1 VKTHR
6 GGALL
11 AVLWLSAA
19 LAAIAFSVAVT
30 VRGEISRSENL
41 LDGVKAYYLAS
52 GAIDRT
58 ILYHLW
64 GPTSK
69 YPDGSPRYNPALPFL
84 NLRFSTGEAVVEIL
98 PESAKLSIN
107 DIEPRDL
114 QRLLTYLGVNA
125 EAAQTLTASIVD
137 WRTPSP
143 GPSSPMDAYYLSQNP
158 SFRARHASLQEIEE
172 LLLVRGMTPELF
184 YGRYETGP
192 DGKLL
197 PVAGLRDCLTVY
209 RAEGGIDVNTAQP
222 AVLATIGV
230 IPQGIEAIVAQR
242 RIRPLTI
249 EQLNNARPA
258 LGPGGSRLK
267 IGGGSILTFRA
278 TARLNSPDGRLS
290 DLRRTVSA
298 TVRFNDVQ
306 VNPGEPYTI
315 LRWRENDPPERLLFE
330 AWTR

>member
-1 VKTHR
+1 MKNQR

-58 ILYHLW
+58 ILYHVW
-64 GPTSK
+64 GPNSK
-69 YPDGSPRYNPALPFL
+69 NPDGSLRFNPAVPFF
-84 NLRFSTGEAVVEIL
+84 NLRFPTGEVVVEIL
-98 PESAKLSIN
+98 PEAAKLSIN
-107 DIEPRDL
+107 TAEPRDL
-114 QRLLTYLGVNA
+114 QRLLMFLGVNA

-137 WRTPSP
+137 WRTKSP
-143 GPSSPMDAYYLSQNP
+143 GPSSPLDAYYLSQNP
-158 SFRARHASLQEIEE
+158 SFRARHASLEEIEE

-184 YGRYETGP
+184 YGRYESGP

-209 RAEGGIDVNTAQP
+209 KTEGGIDVNTAQP

-242 RIRPLTI
+242 RIRPLTG
-249 EQLNNARPA
+249 EQLDKARPA
-258 LGPGGSRLK
+258 LGPGGSRLQV
-267 IGGGSILTFRA
+267 GGGFILTFRA
-278 TARLNSPDGRLS
+278 TARLYTPDGRLS

-298 TVRFNDVQ
+298 TVRLNNVQ
-306 VNPGEPYTI
+306 LNPGEPYTI
-315 LRWRENDPPERLLFE
+315 LRWRENDPPERMLYE